1 MNIVVYGAGG
11 VGGFFGGKLAKAGFN
26 VTFVARG
33 ETLLSIKQNGLK
45 IKSIEGDFKV
55 FPKVSDN
62 IHDISNPDLIILA
75 VKSWQIEAIA
85 DKLKDIITKDTMV
98 LPLQNGAD
106 NADRLRAILPK
117 NNVLAGLCKIVSKIE
132 SPGVISHFEYEPQ
145 IIFGEF
151 DNAKTERMQH
161 LKSIFDKA
169 GFKNSHAENIQL
181 EIWKKFLFIASL
193 SGLGAITRSVFGV
206 MRANKDIRELLHKTA
221 LEIKVIANAKQIPLE
236 DTHIEGAIAI
246 VDRMKYNTTASMQR
260 DIMEGKPS
268 ELQNFNGY
276 IVEQGKLLNIPT
288 PINAFTYYCLLP
300 QELKARKQL

>member
-11 VGGFFGGKLAKAGFN
+11 VGGFFGGKLAKTGFD

-55 FPKVSDN
+55 YPKVTDN

-85 DKLKDIITKDTMV
+85 EKLKDIITENTMV

-181 EIWKKFLFIASL
+181 EIWKKFLFIASV

-206 MRANKDIRELLHKTA
+206 MSANKDIRELLHKTA
-221 LEIKVIANAKQIPLE
+221 LEIKAIANAKQIPLE
-236 DTHIEGAIAI
+236 DKHIEGSIAI
-246 VDRMKYNTTASMQR
+246 VDRMKFNTTASMQR